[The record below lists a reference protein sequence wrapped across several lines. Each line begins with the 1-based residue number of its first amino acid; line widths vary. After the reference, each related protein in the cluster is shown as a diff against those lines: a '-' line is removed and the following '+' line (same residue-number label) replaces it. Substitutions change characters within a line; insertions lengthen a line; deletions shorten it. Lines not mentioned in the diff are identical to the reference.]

1 MTAGP
6 AAGAAVDTVSVMV
19 DQPEPH
25 TTRSLRAE
33 LGALGLVAGD
43 VVLLHS
49 SRSRVGFVAGG
60 RQAIVQAL
68 LEVIG
73 EQGTLVV
80 PTHTPDNTD
89 PAKWQNPP
97 VPESWWPVIRDES
110 PGFDPATT
118 PASRWM
124 GILPETVRTWPGAVR
139 SNHPQV
145 SFAALGAQ
153 AAAVTEEHRLDDA
166 LGGESPLGAVYR
178 LDGKVLLLGVGY
190 DRNTSLHLAEWRQP
204 EPPRGVTGSAIRR
217 ADGSGHWVT
226 WTDVVEDE
234 GDFEAIGADFEAA
247 TGGASIGRVGNATAR
262 LMSQRTLVDYATR
275 WIAENRRR
283 QR

>member
-1 MTAGP
+1 VTADP
-6 AAGAAVDTVSVMV
+6 AVGATVDTVSVMV
-19 DQPEPH
+19 DQAEPH
-25 TTRSLRAE
+25 TIRSLSAG

-68 LEVIG
+68 LGVLG

-89 PAKWQNPP
+89 PAAWQKPP
-97 VPESWWPVIRDES
+97 VPEHWWPVIRDES

-124 GILPETVRTWPGAVR
+124 GILAETVRTWPGALR

-153 AAAVTEEHRLDDA
+153 AATVTNDHRLDDA
-166 LGGESPLGAVYR
+166 LGDHSPLGAVYR

-204 EPPRGVTGSAIRR
+204 DPPTHRTGSSIRQP
-217 ADGSGHWVT
+217 DGSGRWVT
-226 WTDVVEDE
+226 WTDVAEDE
-234 GDFEAIGADFEAA
+234 GDFADIGADFEAA
-247 TGGASIGRVGNATAR
+247 GHAVTTGRVGNATTR
-262 LMSQRTLVDYATR
+262 LMSQRALVDHATQ
-275 WIAENRRR
+275 WIAENRRP
-283 QR
+283 QG

>member
-1 MTAGP
+1 MA
-6 AAGAAVDTVSVMV
+6 
-19 DQPEPH
+19 DQLEPH
-25 TTRSLRAE
+25 TVRSLVAE
-33 LGALGLVAGD
+33 LRALGLVAGD

-49 SRSRVGFVAGG
+49 SRSRIGFVAGG

-89 PAKWQNPP
+89 PATWQNPP
-97 VPESWWPVIRDES
+97 VPEPWWPVIRNES

-124 GILPETVRTWPGAVR
+124 GILAETIRTWPGAVR

-145 SFAALGAQ
+145 SFAAVGAQ
-153 AAAVTEEHRLDDA
+153 AAAVTDGHQLDDA
-166 LGGESPLGAVYR
+166 LGDQSPLGVVYR

-204 EPPRGVTGSAIRR
+204 EPPRGPTGSSIRR
-217 ADGSGHWVT
+217 ADGSAHWVT

-247 TGGASIGRVGNATAR
+247 IDRVTVGSVGNATAR
-262 LMSQRTLVDYATR
+262 LMSQRALVDYGTR
-275 WIAENRRR
+275 WIAENRRP
-283 QR
+283 QG